1 MCRGGGGGGW
11 GVRGCVGEAEQKTH
25 NETPVRGQV
34 LETEQPDTLSWALW
48 PQIRLGRMHP
58 VSGPSVI
65 CKTFSFTSDLLK
77 KIHSKV
83 ENRTFCFAYFSD

>member
-1 MCRGGGGGGW
+1 MGG
-11 GVRGCVGEAEQKTH
+11 VCVGEAEQKTH

-34 LETEQPDTLSWALW
+34 SETEQPDTLSWALS

-65 CKTFSFTSDLLK
+65 CKTFSSTSDLLK
-77 KIHSKV
+77 
-83 ENRTFCFAYFSD
+83 ENTQSS